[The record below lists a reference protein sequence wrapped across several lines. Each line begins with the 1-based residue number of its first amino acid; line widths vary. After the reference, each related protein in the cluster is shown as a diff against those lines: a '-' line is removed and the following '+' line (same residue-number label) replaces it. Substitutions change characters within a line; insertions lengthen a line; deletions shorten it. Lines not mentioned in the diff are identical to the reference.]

1 MGNNKENQ
9 QNKRKNSSQSKESRS
24 TRGNKGAKK
33 AGEPT
38 DGQEKIERSV
48 SSQIETVNN
57 EQSFLSNLLGTPN
70 VFYSFTNSDTNNTNS
85 QIMQMNGQNQTGSSP
100 PFVNMANMGQ
110 LTTPGF
116 IGMNNPYNSQPIN
129 GNLQTN
135 QCYST
140 PMRPLVNN
148 AYQTGSSASNSE
160 LMKFLNMKF
169 EEIGTRLDKIDSL
182 EKKVS
187 EFDMKIGK
195 LWTELD
201 KRVVKNA
208 ENITSITERVEMNDF
223 EMEKAREEVQKLS
236 EENGK
241 LKQSLND
248 IQSKSMINNLIIGGI
263 EESDQESETQL
274 ENSVRSFFSDQ
285 LKVPEEKGNDIQF
298 ERIHRTG
305 VKRASKPRNIV
316 AVFRSK
322 RDKDYV
328 KSMRPGLRDTVF
340 LHA

>member
-1 MGNNKENQ
+1 MSHN
-9 QNKRKNSSQSKESRS
+9 
-24 TRGNKGAKK
+24 
-33 AGEPT
+33 
-38 DGQEKIERSV
+38 V
-48 SSQIETVNN
+48 SSHSRV
-57 EQSFLSNLLGTPN
+57 
-70 VFYSFTNSDTNNTNS
+70 
-85 QIMQMNGQNQTGSSP
+85 
-100 PFVNMANMGQ
+100 
-110 LTTPGF
+110 
-116 IGMNNPYNSQPIN
+116 
-129 GNLQTN
+129 
-135 QCYST
+135 
-140 PMRPLVNN
+140 
-148 AYQTGSSASNSE
+148 
-160 LMKFLNMKF
+160 
-169 EEIGTRLDKIDSL
+169 
-182 EKKVS
+182 
-187 EFDMKIGK
+187 
-195 LWTELD
+195 ELD
-201 KRVVKNA
+201 ERVVKNA

-285 LKVPEEKGNDIQF
+285 LKIPEEKGNDIQF

-316 AVFRSK
+316 AVFMSK

-340 LHA
+340 YMHDQYPTEILEQRKRLLPILKKAKSDNKDAYIKYNKLIIDGKIYTEGPYGKV

>member
-1 MGNNKENQ
+1 
-9 QNKRKNSSQSKESRS
+9 
-24 TRGNKGAKK
+24 
-33 AGEPT
+33 
-38 DGQEKIERSV
+38 
-48 SSQIETVNN
+48 
-57 EQSFLSNLLGTPN
+57 
-70 VFYSFTNSDTNNTNS
+70 
-85 QIMQMNGQNQTGSSP
+85 
-100 PFVNMANMGQ
+100 
-110 LTTPGF
+110 
-116 IGMNNPYNSQPIN
+116 
-129 GNLQTN
+129 
-135 QCYST
+135 
-140 PMRPLVNN
+140 
-148 AYQTGSSASNSE
+148 
-160 LMKFLNMKF
+160 
-169 EEIGTRLDKIDSL
+169 
-182 EKKVS
+182 
-187 EFDMKIGK
+187 
-195 LWTELD
+195 
-201 KRVVKNA
+201 
-208 ENITSITERVEMNDF
+208 MNDF
-223 EMEKAREEVQKLS
+223 EIEKAREEVRKLS

-248 IQSKSMINNLIIGGI
+248 IQSKSMINNLIIAGI